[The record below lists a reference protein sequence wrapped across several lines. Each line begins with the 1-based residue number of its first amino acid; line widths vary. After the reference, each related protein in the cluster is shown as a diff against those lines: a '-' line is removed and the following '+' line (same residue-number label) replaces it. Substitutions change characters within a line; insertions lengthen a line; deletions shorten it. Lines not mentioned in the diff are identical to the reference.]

1 MPLANLGELLLYAI
15 KKETEKQIYPIWLVH
30 FLISNLPGNESM
42 ELIPLDTLLNDI
54 TQKNTENIK
63 AKSGKDILSEFES
76 VIKADIEQ
84 RSG

>member
-54 TQKNTENIK
+54 TKVNPANNTV
-63 AKSGKDILSEFES
+63 KSGEDILADFNS